1 MDAGDRR
8 GTKDVQSLW
17 QSSSCG
23 VVLRMQ
29 ENICT
34 LSVML
39 QLLAEMLVKESL
51 SGSMLYKDMHM
62 HGWVVNITH

>member
-1 MDAGDRR
+1 MDVGDRR

-17 QSSSCG
+17 QSSACG

-29 ENICT
+29 ENTCT

-39 QLLAEMLVKESL
+39 QLLAEMPVKESL